1 MYIQEISVQESGVKI
16 TGRDIVIEGAKNAIL
31 EDFR

>member
-1 MYIQEISVQESGVKI
+1 MYVQEVSVQESGINI
-16 TGRDIVIEGAKNAIL
+16 TGREIVIEGAKNAIL